1 MEDRMLLWKE
11 YIEEN
16 INNPIDVDLDL
27 IRVSIISVKG
37 KSISEYFTFK
47 DKLSLVEFLKEVVL
61 PSITLSIFFE
71 DSKDPSLYL
80 WNKAE
85 IVDFLEVNAGVL
97 HRNILINYKEAYNY
111 IEKIECINIK
121 AILDLVS
128 YLEKKFDVYNM
139 VFLNL
144 SYGETAD
151 NYLENL
157 LELYEGK
164 NLLEIL
170 DKDLQ
175 GVNLSIDK
183 LKDVMKNIYEYE
195 RDIRENILD
204 KIPSGN

>member
-1 MEDRMLLWKE
+1 MDDSMLLWKE

-16 INNPIDVDLDL
+16 INNPIDVDSDL

-80 WNKAE
+80 WNKEE

-97 HRNILINYKEAYNY
+97 HKNILISYKEAYNY

-157 LELYEGK
+157 LELYERK

>member
-1 MEDRMLLWKE
+1 MEDKMLLWKE

-97 HRNILINYKEAYNY
+97 HKNILISYKEAYNY
-111 IEKIECINIK
+111 IEEIEFIDIK
-121 AILDLVS
+121 TILDLVS

-183 LKDVMKNIYEYE
+183 LKDVMKNIYDYE

>member
-97 HRNILINYKEAYNY
+97 HRNILISYKEAYNY